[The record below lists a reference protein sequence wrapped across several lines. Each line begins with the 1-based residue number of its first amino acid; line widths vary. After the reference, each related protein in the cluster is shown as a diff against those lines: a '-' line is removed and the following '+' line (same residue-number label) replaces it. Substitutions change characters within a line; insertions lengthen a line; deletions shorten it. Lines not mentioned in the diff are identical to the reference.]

1 MGIEEDVQL
10 VSADAAAAV
19 FDGIDNAVDAEFGSE
34 REYAQVGGNGMS
46 CLRNGAGFS
55 AVLSTTAASAA
66 AAVSSCRKTSGV
78 DFSRCLCFLCLGSSI
93 CVSIFSHCSF
103 VSVLCLHLCRLI

>member
-1 MGIEEDVQL
+1 MGVEEDVQF

-34 REYAQVGGNGMS
+34 REYAQVSGNGMS

-55 AVLSTTAASAA
+55 AVLPP
-66 AAVSSCRKTSGV
+66 RQ
-78 DFSRCLCFLCLGSSI
+78 
-93 CVSIFSHCSF
+93 
-103 VSVLCLHLCRLI
+103 HLRQLQ

>member
-1 MGIEEDVQL
+1 MGVEEDVQF

-34 REYAQVGGNGMS
+34 REYAQVSGNGMS

-55 AVLSTTAASAA
+55 AVLSATAASAA
-66 AAVSSCRKTSGV
+66 AAVSSCLKTYYIV
-78 DFSRCLCFLCLGSSI
+78 
-93 CVSIFSHCSF
+93 
-103 VSVLCLHLCRLI
+103 